1 MLLAGKTSVE
11 VLSGTSLV
19 ADPSEGSRLV
29 IGTHIDFEVDAAC
42 ISVSQ
47 LYGSPLT
54 LTLGYLARECVDI
67 EGGSSLLH
75 LSRTVSPPYIE
86 LRHELNFGIIGRGT

>member
-42 ISVSQ
+42 MSVSQ
-47 LYGSPLT
+47 SYGSPLL
-54 LTLGYLARECVDI
+54 LTLVHLARECVNV
-67 EGGSSLLH
+67 EGDSSLLH
-75 LSRTVSPPYIE
+75 LSRTVSPLYIE
-86 LRHELNFGIIGRGT
+86 LRYELCFDDIGRGT